1 MATSFS
7 TEQRKLQREIERLQ
21 RLQEE
26 LKRKERVPIIE
37 KIVQDMRSFDIN
49 PDDIVQAFGSKSIRT
64 KATSKTSTSKKSST
78 RRKGAIV
85 QPKYRHPTTGA
96 TWTGRGRAPLW
107 IVESE
112 QAGTMRDAFLIKT
125 AGSEG
130 EGGIKGDEEQ
140 DLNPSGSDGQNVQ

>member
-1 MATSFS
+1 MATSFI
-7 TEQRKLQREIERLQ
+7 TEHRKLQREIERLQ
-21 RLQEE
+21 RLQED

-37 KIVQDMRSFDIN
+37 KIVQDMRRFDIN

-64 KATSKTSTSKKSST
+64 KSTSKTSTSKKTST
-78 RRKGAIV
+78 GRKGAIV
-85 QPKYRHPTTGA
+85 PPKYLHPSTGA

-125 AGSEG
+125 AGSKE

-140 DLNPSGSDGQNVQ
+140 DSNPSGSDDLNVQ